1 MDRIRHHAVAV
12 TAFACALALPSVAN
26 AQSTPHYC
34 EVVMDFSVNRH
45 DIAQP
50 RAIVELG
57 KEAEITIGN
66 ETHGWQ
72 FRILVEEPTVVR
84 RATVIPTNIEL
95 YELIN
100 GEAILRASPHIAVAP
115 GQHAELDVTFGE
127 EDGRKA
133 HLGLSANFRTDAEV
147 EAMQPT
153 QDDQR

>member
-1 MDRIRHHAVAV
+1 MQTRIYH
-12 TAFACALALPSVAN
+12 ALALLVGAALSSGAI
-26 AQSTPHYC
+26 AQQPFRYC

-50 RAIVELG
+50 RVIVELG
-57 KEAEITIGN
+57 KETEITIGN

-72 FRILVEEPTVVR
+72 FRILVDVPAVVR
-84 RATVIPTNIEL
+84 RATVIPTDIEL

-133 HLGLSANFRTDAEV
+133 HLGLSANLRTDADV